1 MIVGEATNMITR
13 LYLMPTQNCN
23 CDCTYC
29 YIPHSERIKKCD
41 HDNLRSVVNKFM
53 DNLDEQNYYKDPE
66 IRFIGGEPYIDI
78 NFILE
83 LSNSFLDRFKNGKI
97 IINTN
102 GTLINK
108 GILELVKTEH
118 RNRLIHIVSLDG
130 IEEIHNKRRIS
141 RNGQNTFEKT
151 VSGIRLLKSLNMPVY
166 INMVLDNYSVNKLND
181 FMLYLKSEL
190 DIYELSVSLLFN
202 PDNPLSNELKYDLI
216 KKAYNLA
223 KENGILLGGHH
234 RLLLGLENPD
244 FMCNAGDKT
253 ILISSDKKI
262 YACQRFVGRKEAEL
276 FSASTDFNTVACGK
290 CVSNECYSHDNRQL
304 GKKIFELYSN
314 GLSSYRSV
322 NSLDKVLFGVI

>member
-1 MIVGEATNMITR
+1 MITR

-23 CDCTYC
+23 CECTYC
-29 YIPHSERIKKCD
+29 YIPEVERTKKCD
-41 HDNLRSVVNKFM
+41 HDNLRSVVNKFI
-53 DNLDEQNYYKDPE
+53 DNLKEQNYYKDPE
-66 IRFIGGEPYIDI
+66 IRFIGGEPYLDI
-78 NFILE
+78 KFIIE
-83 LSNSFLDRFKNGKI
+83 LSNLFLERFNSGKI

-108 GILELVKTEH
+108 KLLGLIKTEH
-118 RNRLIHIVSLDG
+118 RNKFIHIVSLDG
-130 IEEIHNKRRIS
+130 VEEVHNKRRIS
-141 RNGQNTFEKT
+141 KKGQNTFKQT
-151 VSGIRLLKSLNMPVY
+151 VSGIRILKLLNMPVC

-181 FMLYLKSEL
+181 FMLFLTNEL
-190 DIYELSVSLLFN
+190 DIHELSVSLLFN

-216 KKAYNLA
+216 KNAYSLA

-234 RLLLGLENPD
+234 RLLLGLENPE
-244 FMCNAGDKT
+244 FMCNAGEKT

-276 FSASTDFNTVACGK
+276 FDNSTDFNTVSCGK
-290 CVSNECYSHDNRQL
+290 CVSNECYSDDNKQL